1 MRQRLVIVD
10 RPGRGVRQCP
20 HRPAS
25 RRGDAQPVEG
35 DDTGP
40 VNEPEEYGSLTVEDD
55 PQGTVDPADVAGTA
69 DESDEDVS

>member
-1 MRQRLVIVD
+1 MSTPPSFDDQS
-10 RPGRGVRQCP
+10 GRGLGR
-20 HRPAS
+20 
-25 RRGDAQPVEG
+25 DAQPVEG